1 MKPETAPETNHESQW
16 LEELAKGN
24 HYAFNKLFLAYHHLV
39 SSFLYGF
46 IKYGDDALDIAQDIF
61 YNIWLHREKMS
72 EVVSFKAYL
81 FRMARNAVYNY
92 YKLNSIHEEHL
103 EKFQKK
109 ISIEDNSPE
118 EKIYAEELEL
128 LLDIVVDNMPPQ
140 RKLIFTMSRKEGLT
154 NEEIAQKL
162 DINKRTVENH
172 ITHALA
178 DLRKVLK
185 VVLLFFPI

>member
-1 MKPETAPETNHESQW
+1 MKPDSLPENSHESQW
-16 LEELAKGN
+16 LAELAKGN
-24 HYAFNKLFLAYHHLV
+24 HDAFNKLFLAYHNLV

-46 IKYGDDALDIAQDIF
+46 IKYGDDALDLAQDIF
-61 YNIWLHREKMS
+61 YSIWLHREKMS

-92 YKLNSIHEEHL
+92 YKLNAIHEEHL

-109 ISIEDNSPE
+109 ICWEENSQE

-128 LLDIVVDNMPPQ
+128 LLNIVVDNMPPQ
-140 RKLIFTMSRKEGLT
+140 RKLIFNMSRNEGLT
-154 NEEIAQKL
+154 NDEISQKL
-162 DINKRTVENH
+162 NINKRTVENH
-172 ITHALA
+172 ITQALA

-185 VVLLFFPI
+185 VVMLFFV